1 MSAVAA
7 RAWSRALL
15 LALALLACAPGAASA
30 QAAIDPGH
38 SWLGFEVYT
47 RFGQRVAGE
56 FPEFQG
62 QVETLA
68 DGRQR
73 VRLQVATSQARIPER
88 PRYTS
93 WMRGASFFDTGRHP
107 LMEFVSEPYPVEL
120 LRHGG
125 TLRGQLTL
133 RGVTRPQ
140 RLEVQPAT
148 CERPGIDCQIRVSGS
163 IDRSDF
169 DMRQWQLAL
178 ADRVWL
184 LARLQLDGSVE

>member
-1 MSAVAA
+1 MSA
-7 RAWSRALL
+7 RAWAPV
-15 LALALLACAPGAASA
+15 LALALLAGAPGTALA
-30 QAAIDPGH
+30 QATIDPAH

-62 QVETLA
+62 RVEALA

-120 LRHGG
+120 LHHGG
-125 TLRGQLTL
+125 ALRGQLTL

-140 RLEVQPAT
+140 RLEVLPAG
-148 CERPGIDCQIRVSGS
+148 CERPGIDCPIRVSGS

-184 LARLQLDGSVE
+184 LARLQLDGTVE

>member
-1 MSAVAA
+1 MAA
-7 RAWSRALL
+7 PARPAD
-15 LALALLACAPGAASA
+15 A
-30 QAAIDPGH
+30 QVAIDH
-38 SWLGFEVYT
+38 AQSWLGFEVYT

-62 QVETLA
+62 RVEALA